1 VTNRRLKAD
10 AVLVTR
16 MEWGLFVL
24 AMLFVAALQFVV
36 WRRIQ
41 SGDVGVSDSATPR
54 DQSHPVDLASES
66 EDPDAT
72 LCPACGA
79 ENEAG
84 YDFCRRCVG
93 SLGP

>member
-1 VTNRRLKAD
+1 MSNRKLKTEG
-10 AVLVTR
+10 VLVTR

-41 SGDVGVSDSATPR
+41 SGDVGVSDSGTPR
-54 DQSHPVDLASES
+54 DRSHPVDLTSEPD
-66 EDPDAT
+66 DPDAM